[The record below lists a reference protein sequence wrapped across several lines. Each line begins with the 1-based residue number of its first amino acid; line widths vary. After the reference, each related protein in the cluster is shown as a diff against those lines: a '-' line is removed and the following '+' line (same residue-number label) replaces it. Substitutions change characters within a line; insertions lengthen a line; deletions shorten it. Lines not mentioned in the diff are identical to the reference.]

1 VKPNPLNENYSTKWK
16 CTSKFKP
23 TSKAGILESETCYL
37 RMGGCGESSMTMS
50 ELTKHVLG
58 LPIKLEWHPFRYID
72 FSEQAGVKK
81 HQQVPV
87 KNI

>member
-1 VKPNPLNENYSTKWK
+1 MRTILLNGNAPPNSNQHQK
-16 CTSKFKP
+16 
-23 TSKAGILESETCYL
+23 LEFWNLKHATL

-58 LPIKLEWHPFRYID
+58 LPSKLEWHPFRYID